1 MGEFMKKVIIS
12 VLGHDRPGILSA
24 TTQVLFEEDCNLEN
38 VSQTILQSEFAGVFI
53 ASMPESLTVEELNQR
68 LEKVLGA
75 LNLYVF
81 VKPIRV
87 DVPTYD
93 APGSEP
99 FVITTKGPDRKG
111 LVAGITSIIARYGA
125 NVSNLS
131 AVFKGGDDPNQ
142 NIMIYEVDIPWR
154 IDQHAF
160 QKDLREKATELGLNI
175 SIQHRKI
182 FETINRI

>member
-1 MGEFMKKVIIS
+1 MKKVIIS
-12 VLGHDRPGILSA
+12 VLGHDKPGILAA
-24 TTQVLFEEDCNLEN
+24 TTQVLFEHNCNLEN

-53 ASMPESLTVEELNQR
+53 ASMPKSLEIEELNSQ
-68 LEKVLGA
+68 LEKVLGN

-81 VKPIRV
+81 VRPIRL
-87 DVPTYD
+87 DVPIYD

-111 LVAGITSIIARYGA
+111 LVAGITSIIADYSV
-125 NVSNLS
+125 NITNLS

-154 IDQHAF
+154 IDQIAF
-160 QKDLREKATELGLNI
+160 EKDLRQKAKELELNI

>member
-1 MGEFMKKVIIS
+1 MKKVIIS
-12 VLGHDRPGILSA
+12 VLGHDRPGILAA
-24 TTQVLFEEDCNLEN
+24 TTRALYEQDCNLEN

-53 ASMPESLTVEELNQR
+53 ASMPESLTVEALNHC
-68 LEKVLGA
+68 LEEVLGA
-75 LNLYVF
+75 LNLDV
-81 VKPIRV
+81 VVRPIRV
-87 DVPTYD
+87 DIPIYD

-111 LVAGITSIIARYGA
+111 LVAGITSVIARFGA
-125 NVSNLS
+125 NITNLS

-154 IDQHAF
+154 IDQSAF

-182 FETINRI
+182 FEAINRI

>member
-1 MGEFMKKVIIS
+1 MKKVIIS
-12 VLGHDRPGILSA
+12 VLGHDRPGILAA
-24 TTQVLFEEDCNLEN
+24 TTQVLFEQECNLEN

-53 ASMPESLTVEELNQR
+53 ASMPESLTVEELNNQ
-68 LEKVLGA
+68 LEKVLGS

-111 LVAGITSIIARYGA
+111 LVAGVTSVIARYGA
-125 NVSNLS
+125 NVQCL
-131 AVFKGGDDPNQ
+131 KEETTP
-142 NIMIYEVDIPWR
+142 IR
-154 IDQHAF
+154 I
-160 QKDLREKATELGLNI
+160 
-175 SIQHRKI
+175 S
-182 FETINRI
+182 